1 MKKITTFLIVMIISC
16 SCLQVSANN
25 DVLEAKKANF
35 NIVLHGRQEK
45 FNLPIATINDNTY
58 VPLRELCEKLNMNLY
73 WDAHDKEISPY
84 KPNTERT
91 AYTLKDFSFLT
102 IDMSI
107 NDIMERMGEPSYWDG
122 SGAPWAVYVLS
133 DGSELSLAMYRYNIE
148 TRKKSEN
155 PGVVLDIN
163 GTDVIINFNGEGTIN
178 IY

>member
-73 WDAHDKEISPY
+73 WDAHDKENSIY
-84 KPNTERT
+84 K
-91 AYTLKDFSFLT
+91 K
-102 IDMSI
+102 
-107 NDIMERMGEPSYWDG
+107 
-122 SGAPWAVYVLS
+122 AP
-133 DGSELSLAMYRYNIE
+133 
-148 TRKKSEN
+148 
-155 PGVVLDIN
+155 
-163 GTDVIINFNGEGTIN
+163 
-178 IY
+178 

>member
-73 WDAHDKEISPY
+73 WDAHDKEIGIYKKTPLAPISTNEPQSTQNPY

-107 NDIMERMGEPSYWDG
+107 NDIMERMGEPSYW
-122 SGAPWAVYVLS
+122 AVQEHRGQY
-133 DGSELSLAMYRYNIE
+133 MYYQM
-148 TRKKSEN
+148 
-155 PGVVLDIN
+155 VVNYHWLCIDIMLKQGKN
-163 GTDVIINFNGEGTIN
+163 QEIQE
-178 IY
+178 